1 MFVAGD
7 LIVNG
12 VACGVASFNFDNAK
26 WTTFGSM
33 VTAAQL
39 SGPTGAG
46 HPPGPDTLMG
56 PVTAI
61 AHDSMFHRF
70 FIAGRSSTDGSA
82 YFKKWDGVKFIR
94 VCKFAFSF

>member
-12 VACGVASFNFDNAK
+12 VACGVASFNFDHGK

-33 VTAAQL
+33 LNSSKSSSSSSSAT
-39 SGPTGAG
+39 TTR
-46 HPPGPDTLMG
+46 PPGPDTLPG

-61 AHDSMFHRF
+61 AHDSLFHRF
-70 FIAGRSSTDGSA
+70 FVAGR
-82 YFKKWDGVKFIR
+82 Y
-94 VCKFAFSF
+94 